1 MTIEFTS
8 QSAVINGPGVH
19 IGSVELQHNLPFDN
33 DFFIVQFARG
43 LNAPES
49 VVVVRDSLK
58 FPLSMIDQS
67 ASYKLLAFKI
77 SNGIA
82 DGVWWVDNYVY
93 DENQV
98 NIEFKSSA
106 ENSGTGKPNS
116 FSGTVLVSD
125 QPAARNVVALAL
137 DGETPYQLART
148 VSDPSTGAYTL
159 NWNGYAGQVLI
170 TVHDDYGVPHVTGEA
185 RGVGERIHPSIY
197 TGYVYDVT
205 ITGTLGAEP
214 VWPTSEGETVFSGD
228 CQLIAVP
235 FYRPVSEGPFF
246 V

>member
-1 MTIEFTS
+1 MTLQFT
-8 QSAVINGPGVH
+8 AAGAAINGPGVPLTF
-19 IGSVELQHNLPFDN
+19 VDLQHNLPLDN
-33 DFFIVQFARG
+33 DFFIVQIVRG
-43 LNAPES
+43 LSAPES
-49 VVVVRDSLK
+49 VVIVRDSLR
-58 FPLSMIDQS
+58 FPVSIIDQS

-82 DGVWWVDNYVY
+82 DGVWWVDSYVY
-93 DENQV
+93 DANQV

-106 ENSGTGKPNS
+106 ENSGTGEPNS
-116 FSGTVLVSD
+116 FSGTVLVAD

-148 VSDPSTGAYTL
+148 ISDPSTGAYTL
-159 NWNGYAGQVLI
+159 EWSGYTGQILI

-185 RGVGERIHPSIY
+185 RGVGERIHPTVY

-214 VWPTSEGETVFSGD
+214 VWPTTAGQTLFSGD

>member
-1 MTIEFTS
+1 MTVFAMSVGALENP
-8 QSAVINGPGVH
+8 AGV
-19 IGSVELQHNLPFDN
+19 GNVDLQHNLPIET
-33 DFFIVQFARG
+33 DFFIVQFVRG

-49 VVVVRDSLK
+49 VVVVRDLLR
-58 FPLSMIDQS
+58 FPSSMIDQS
-67 ASYKLLAFKI
+67 AAYKLLAFKI

-106 ENSGTGKPNS
+106 ENSGTGEPNS
-116 FSGTVLVSD
+116 FSGTVLVAD

-159 NWNGYAGQVLI
+159 NWNGYTGQILI
-170 TVHDDYGVPHVTGEA
+170 TVHDDYGVAHVENEA

-197 TGYVYDVT
+197 TGYVYAVT

-214 VWPTSEGETVFSGD
+214 AWPTLAGETVFSGD

>member
-1 MTIEFTS
+1 MTIFAMS
-8 QSAVINGPGVH
+8 VAVLENPGGVTL
-19 IGSVELQHNLPFDN
+19 VDLQHNLPIDN

-93 DENQV
+93 DPDQV

-106 ENSGTGKPNS
+106 ENSGTGEPNS
-116 FSGTVLVSD
+116 FSGTVLVAD

-159 NWNGYAGQVLI
+159 EWNGYTGQILV
-170 TVHDDYGVPHVTGEA
+170 TVHDDYGVPHASGEA
-185 RGVGERIHPSIY
+185 RGVGERIHPTVY

-214 VWPTSEGETVFSGD
+214 VWPTEAGNTVFSGG